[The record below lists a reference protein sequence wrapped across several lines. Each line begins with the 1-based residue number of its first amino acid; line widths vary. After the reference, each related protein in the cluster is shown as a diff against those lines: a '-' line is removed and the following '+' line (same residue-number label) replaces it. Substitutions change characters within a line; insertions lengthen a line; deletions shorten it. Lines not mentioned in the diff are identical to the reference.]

1 MQLYK
6 DFYENFITND
16 SGFEKVPQLIFI
28 CEDEKHMAE
37 TFKTIVTN
45 KLELEKIKLYFSTDL
60 KQNSDSLEN
69 TLVEYVLDKKTNKY
83 KIKEV
88 QTKLLEA

>member
-1 MQLYK
+1 
-6 DFYENFITND
+6 
-16 SGFEKVPQLIFI
+16 
-28 CEDEKHMAE
+28 MAE